1 MAMLVNETNK
11 YYLLYSIKKLCDGLF
26 DMEHIRWGRQLW
38 SIAKMRKEHRC
49 VMTNSIIPKGGD
61 GYRPI
66 TNAGNR
72 YERISPAFF
81 EANQ

>member
-1 MAMLVNETNK
+1 MALSVKNK
-11 YYLLYSIKKLCDGLF
+11 YYHLYSIKKFCDGLF
-26 DMEHIRWGRQLW
+26 GMEHIRYGRQLW
-38 SIAKMRKEHRC
+38 TIAKMRKEHRC
-49 VMTNSIIPKGGD
+49 IMTDSIIPKGDD

-81 EANQ
+81 EANR